1 MLIVGYFRE
10 NPCRWYFQ
18 ICWYVLR
25 IRRLIIWFWYF
36 ISMILIGFLVSI
48 LFFYDF
54 DRFSYFNLFSMIL
67 IGFLISIIFFYDFY
81 RFSHIYCGNSSQK
94 KLFSFQI
101 YKFSEF
107 IGNCMAIASLRFTR
121 PPISAERLHKLFWDK
136 KNCFLFGS
144 EVVASVLGQNSEL
157 FQRLKVLHGI
167 QDRIANVPIFAN
179 FKYLVLEILNS
190 TQDLSTNGPT
200 FATLNWQTRFYWKCP
215 RACKHLGVVK
225 LPHLPPKNSA
235 ASKRYFDP
243 LRRQASADIDGGAQ
257 RVSPATRIEPEVLKV
272 SHLPRRASL
281 RCWKCHA
288 CHEKMQLRQSVTL
301 NQFDPSRR
309 QASADIYEGTESV
322 TPATQI

>member
-1 MLIVGYFRE
+1 MIQQSLTLPKVTLQGKI
-10 NPCRWYFQ
+10 W
-18 ICWYVLR
+18 R
-25 IRRLIIWFWYF
+25 IKNGIWGD
-36 ISMILIGFLVSI
+36 LPPP
-48 LFFYDF
+48 FF
-54 DRFSYFNLFSMIL
+54 S
-67 IGFLISIIFFYDFY
+67 
-81 RFSHIYCGNSSQK
+81 GNSTEVYTNCFEIRKTASFLGA
-94 KLFSFQI
+94 KLWH
-101 YKFSEF
+101 
-107 IGNCMAIASLRFTR
+107 
-121 PPISAERLHKLFWDK
+121 PFWDK
-136 KNCFLFGS
+136 ILNCSKDF
-144 EVVASVLGQNSEL
+144 
-157 FQRLKVLHGI
+157 KVHGI
-167 QDRIANVPIFAN
+167 QDRIANVPSFAN
-179 FKYLVLEILNS
+179 FKYLVLEIPNS

-215 RACKHLGVVK
+215 RACEHLEVVK

-257 RVSPATRIEPEVLKV
+257 RVSPAMRIEPEVLKV
-272 SHLPRRASL
+272 SGLPRRASL